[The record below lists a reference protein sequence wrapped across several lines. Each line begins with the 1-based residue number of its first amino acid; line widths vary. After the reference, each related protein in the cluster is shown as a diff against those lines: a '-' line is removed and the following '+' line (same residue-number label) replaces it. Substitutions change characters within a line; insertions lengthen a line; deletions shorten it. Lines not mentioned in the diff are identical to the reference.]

1 MLAYDNKTI
10 LKVALPMMGSS
21 FIQSI
26 VLMTD
31 SAFLTRYDNDAY
43 AAAGNAG
50 LIYVALFMIVTGMS
64 DGAQILI
71 SRKIGEKNFG
81 ALGRVLS
88 NAQISLLAMVSVLFV
103 FSYYLMPDF
112 IQGYAANPRIAS
124 MQGEYLSIRSVA
136 LFFALIQLPLQAY
149 YFAWGR
155 SIVPF
160 IATIITAV
168 GNVILDYGLI
178 FGKLGFPEM
187 GLAGAAWASTI
198 ADGLGAI
205 MLLSYTL
212 LSKEHIKNKLF
223 ETWKLEKESIKE
235 LFKLSIPIIAQGT
248 LALMIW
254 AVYFAWLEQRGVFE
268 VTVSQNIRNIYF
280 LAFIPVFGF
289 ATTTKTY
296 VSQYFGAKQLSDIPK
311 IQKRLILLSLIF
323 MVLVFHGGMLYPD
336 KLVGMIN
343 PNEEF
348 IAKSADTLRFIAPS
362 MLLFCIGAVF
372 LQSINGIGRTYVTF
386 FIELVITGSYLLY
399 SYFTIRVWKWDVQY
413 IWTVE
418 YIYFGLMIILS
429 YSYLKWSNWNKI

>member
-1 MLAYDNKTI
+1 MLAYDHKTI
-10 LKVALPMMGSS
+10 LKVALPMMGAS

-50 LIYVALFMIVTGMS
+50 LIYVTLFMLVTGMS

-88 NAQISLLAMVSVLFV
+88 NAQVSLLALVSILFV
-103 FSYYLMPDF
+103 FSYFFMPNF
-112 IQGYAANPRIAS
+112 IAGYAGNEKIAA

-155 SIVPF
+155 SMVPF
-160 IATIITAV
+160 IATMMTAI
-168 GNVILDYGLI
+168 GNVILDYGMI

-198 ADGLGAI
+198 ADGLGAFF
-205 MLLSYTL
+205 LLSYTL

-223 ETWKLEKESIKE
+223 ETWKLEKESVKE
-235 LFKLSIPIIAQGT
+235 LFKLSVPIIAQGT
-248 LALMIW
+248 FALMIW

-296 VSQYFGAKQLSDIPK
+296 VSQYFGAKEIALIPV
-311 IQKRLILLSLIF
+311 IQKRLILMSLLF
-323 MVLVFHGGMLYPD
+323 MVLVFHGGMLYPE
-336 KLVGMIN
+336 KLVGLIN

-348 IAKSADTLRFIAPS
+348 IAKSAETLRFVAPS
-362 MLLFCIGAVF
+362 MLLFCIGSVF
-372 LQSINGIGRTYVTF
+372 LQSINGIGRTHVTF
-386 FIELVITGSYLLY
+386 LIELVMTGSYLVY
-399 SYFTIRVWKWDVQY
+399 SYMTIRVWQWDVKY
-413 IWTVE
+413 IWSVE
-418 YIYFGLMIILS
+418 YIYFGLMTILS
-429 YSYLKWSNWNKI
+429 FSYLKWSNWKKI